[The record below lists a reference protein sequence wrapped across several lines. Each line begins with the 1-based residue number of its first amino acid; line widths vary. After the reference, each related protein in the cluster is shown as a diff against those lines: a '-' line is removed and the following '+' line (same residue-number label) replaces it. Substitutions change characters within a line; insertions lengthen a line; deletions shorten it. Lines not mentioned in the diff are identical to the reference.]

1 MCVYIYIYIY
11 QVSEVTQSCPT
22 LCNPVDCSPH
32 QAPLS
37 MGFSRQEYW
46 SGLPFPS
53 PGDISD
59 PGIEPQSLAS
69 AACAGWFFTT
79 SATWEARGVSRS
91 RHFGPGGIVR
101 GFRAPSRLPCQVAHN
116 CSVLFSTKFCFY
128 PLPVCGSLTHI
139 LHLKFYF
146 SVCFWKT
153 WICETLERS
162 DVFTWLALCLLMK
175 EFSSWEWSVVIFIK
189 TSFMKWVDGHGVY
202 SF

>member
-1 MCVYIYIYIY
+1 MCA
-11 QVSEVTQSCPT
+11 QLCPT
-22 LCNPVDCSPH
+22 LCNPMARLLCPWD
-32 QAPLS
+32 
-37 MGFSRQEYW
+37 
-46 SGLPFPS
+46 LPDKNTGMCCHFLLQ
-53 PGDISD
+53 
-59 PGIEPQSLAS
+59 GIFLTQGSNPSLAS

-116 CSVLFSTKFCFY
+116 CSVLFSAKFCFY

-146 SVCFWKT
+146 SICFWKT